1 MKTTVQKW
9 GNSYAVRIPKSFI
22 KELGL
27 EYRTNV
33 ELTLEDGKLVI
44 QPIKEET
51 ITLDDLLAQ
60 VIRAFATGV
69 DAQCHV
75 GIDRRALK
83 VEPRTGGY
91 FAALE
96 SRDLRPFGDILEEG
110 IATVG
115 RAALD
120 FSGDFG

>member
-22 KELGL
+22 KEVGL
-27 EYRTNV
+27 EYRTAV

-60 VIRAFATGV
+60 VTKKNLHSAEDTG
-69 DAQCHV
+69 API
-75 GIDRRALK
+75 GNEAW
-83 VEPRTGGY
+83 
-91 FAALE
+91 
-96 SRDLRPFGDILEEG
+96 
-110 IATVG
+110 
-115 RAALD
+115 
-120 FSGDFG
+120 